1 MLEKHK
7 VVKKYIK
14 KKGKKKKKN
23 RKQITKKKR
32 ANEQRDGV
40 TRSESPSPKT
50 IKLITTK
57 RSKQPFIKIVQIL
70 KHTTTFPPNAPQ

>member
-14 KKGKKKKKN
+14 TKEKN

-32 ANEQRDGV
+32 ANEQRNEV
-40 TRSESPSPKT
+40 TRCESPT
-50 IKLITTK
+50 FKL
-57 RSKQPFIKIVQIL
+57 
-70 KHTTTFPPNAPQ
+70 

>member
-14 KKGKKKKKN
+14 KKEKN

-40 TRSESPSPKT
+40 IRCESPT
-50 IKLITTK
+50 FKLQESHCSLPSEMEESHARLMQK
-57 RSKQPFIKIVQIL
+57 NLEEPS
-70 KHTTTFPPNAPQ
+70 